1 MPDYL
6 PLCAFRQGLLPAACQ
21 SCAWWQTTGS
31 RTDPPKIAAEK
42 RRQWMISAEGSWG
55 STGLLLVDS
64 DTQTRAAPTGSSGS
78 GTPAPAFVA
87 SINFAPA
94 DALPRLRELSFGPL
108 PEGSAVLF
116 CLTIADGEPR
126 FQAKRVL
133 RKALA
138 HLKDRG
144 VEEAYAVARS
154 EEAPADP
161 VACRFFTA
169 DFLFP
174 NGFQTVAE
182 NGELVLMRVDLR
194 GLLSLLDRVE
204 TAVRR
209 MLHNEPTPSPAAWTR
224 RGT

>member
-6 PLCAFRQGLLPAACQ
+6 PLCAFRQGLLPVACQ

-31 RTDPPKIAAEK
+31 RINPPKIAAEK
-42 RRQWMISAEGSWG
+42 RRQWMIGTEGSWG
-55 STGLLLVDS
+55 STGLLLVNGN
-64 DTQTRAAPTGSSGS
+64 TQTRVATTNSSDS
-78 GTPAPAFVA
+78 GAPAFVA

-94 DALPRLRELSFGPL
+94 DALPRLRELSFGPF
-108 PEGSAVLF
+108 PDNSAVLF
-116 CLTIADGEPR
+116 CLTVAYGESR

-138 HLKDRG
+138 YLKDCG

-154 EEAPADP
+154 EKAPANP

-169 DFLFP
+169 DFLFA
-174 NGFQTVAE
+174 NGFQAVAE
-182 NGELVLMRVDLR
+182 DGELILMRVDLR
-194 GLLSLLDRVE
+194 GLLSLLDRAE
-204 TAVRR
+204 TTIRR
-209 MLHNEPTPSPAAWTR
+209 MLRNEPTPSPAAWTH